1 MTVHIYR
8 RRTWRVE
15 LFTAMGSEERNTE
28 AGTRAQEGEEEEG
41 EELCLYH
48 WEPQSFWKLEL
59 AVSCLANVVAIGC
72 VTCDCSVCCFLFFSF
87 TVRT

>member
-41 EELCLYH
+41 EELCL
-48 WEPQSFWKLEL
+48 
-59 AVSCLANVVAIGC
+59 
-72 VTCDCSVCCFLFFSF
+72 
-87 TVRT
+87 